1 MFIVRYRTNILN
13 IRIYSI
19 HLFLDSVALRR
30 MQHDERRRDVDVYV
44 IVSIDV
50 PVTNIHDNVNINTK
64 QSIKSSQL
72 LYLFHYLPPIGN
84 GNKLNILSK

>member
-44 IVSIDV
+44 IVSIDI

-72 LYLFHYLPPIGN
+72 LYFIIYHLWEMGIN
-84 GNKLNILSK
+84 

>member
-50 PVTNIHDNVNINTK
+50 PVTSIHDNVKINTK
-64 QSIKSSQL
+64 QSIKSSQ
-72 LYLFHYLPPIGN
+72 YYCISLFTTYG
-84 GNKLNILSK
+84 KWE